1 MINSQVN
8 NQIRNGP
15 MIALKKIFFF
25 LFIIIFP
32 SIGFCNDYNNMKE
45 SDFYI
50 DNFKFN
56 DGNTIDK
63 LKIHY
68 TTIGNP
74 EGKPVLILHGTTG
87 SGNSMLN
94 NSFGD
99 ALFSKGMPLDANKYF
114 IILPDAIG
122 TGKSSKPSDGLKGN
136 FPHYDYT
143 DMVNAQYQLL
153 KEGLKIDHLELI
165 IGNSMGGMNTW
176 KWVTMYPKYMTAA
189 IPMAATPAP
198 MSSRN
203 WIMRKMV
210 INSIRNDP
218 DWKNGF
224 YTKQPEKFQQ
234 VYNYYNIAT
243 NGGDIAWQ
251 NQAYNTNKTEEILAK
266 KLNERVTMDAN
277 DFLYQWDAARNFDPT
292 QDLSKIKAHI
302 LAINSADDER
312 NPPSTGLME
321 KAIKNIPSAKYYL
334 IPASD
339 RTSGHGTTMTAD
351 LWKAQLVIF
360 LDNIT
365 VNELK

>member
-1 MINSQVN
+1 MINIKKSLLIAILFLFPSMGFSAGFI
-8 NQIRNGP
+8 NQQEGDYVIQNFTFSDG
-15 MIALKKIFFF
+15 KKI
-25 LFIIIFP
+25 
-32 SIGFCNDYNNMKE
+32 E
-45 SDFYI
+45 A
-50 DNFKFN
+50 
-56 DGNTIDK
+56 

-74 EGKPVLILHGTTG
+74 KGKPVLILHGTTG
-87 SGNSMLN
+87 NGASMLN
-94 NSFGD
+94 DSFGQS
-99 ALFSKGMPLDANKYF
+99 LFGKGMPLDAEKYF

-122 TGKSSKPSDGLKGN
+122 TGDSSKPSDGLKGD
-136 FPHYDYT
+136 FPRYDYT

-153 KEGLKIDHLELI
+153 KDELNIDHLYLI

-176 KWVTMYPKYMTAA
+176 KWVTMYPDYMTAA

-210 INSIRNDP
+210 INSIKNDP
-218 DWKNGF
+218 DWHNGF
-224 YTKQPEKFQQ
+224 YTTQPEKFQT

-251 NQAYNTNKTEEILAK
+251 NQAYNTEKTEQILND
-266 KLNERVTMDAN
+266 KLSARVTMDTN
-277 DFLYQWDAARNFDPT
+277 DFLYQWDAARTFDPT
-292 QDLSKIKAHI
+292 SDLGRIKAKI

-321 KAIKNIPSAKYYL
+321 KAIEQIPDAKYYL

-339 RTSGHGTTMTAD
+339 KTSGHGTTMTAE
-351 LWKAQLVIF
+351 LWKEQLILF
-360 LDNIT
+360 LQQLDN
-365 VNELK
+365 NQ